1 MWLLSSLLRFLR
13 RQKRKIIKKDYE
25 TAEPLKISQEKILK
39 DMEAKNPKFDLR
51 TGSYWRQNPDKFL
64 QEFFDA
70 NKKYTTDDIRVPEK
84 FKEWIIGQDDIIRR
98 IDLMLVEWIYT
109 LKLLQD
115 MEKQEASGIKYS
127 HVLRERP
134 TTNILMIGSP
144 GTGKCYAKGTN
155 ILLYDGTIKKV
166 EDIKEGDFLMGPDS
180 KPRRVLS
187 ITKGTDMMYKIT
199 PVKGE
204 PFIVNGNHILVLIG
218 NGHYEGQ
225 IREVTVDEWLRW
237 PKTWKHN
244 FKLFRVGVEFPNK
257 QPLPLDPYTLGVIL
271 GDGGITTGTPSITTS
286 SIEIINSV
294 RKVVESLGLKLSP
307 SSLKDKAQTYY
318 ISGKIEHKIHKNIIT
333 EILKSL
339 GLYGLNSEEK
349 FIPQIYKVANRQAR
363 LELLAGLIDTDGSLS
378 CNGFDYITKSR
389 SLAEDVAFVVRSLG
403 FATYIKPCIKTD
415 QNGTAG
421 VYYRLFISGN
431 VAVIPTRVPYKKAN
445 PRKQIKDVLRTGFSI
460 EEVGIDNYY
469 GFMLDGDGRHLLGDF
484 TVSHNSLIVKIM
496 AEELKDIYKQE
507 NIELEDVIL
516 TEDVVN
522 RYKANVRYLKP
533 NGIGKKLV
541 SYAEMKETQIQNRKH
556 GLIMSAL
563 VGVILAGFSLL
574 AWGLR
579 ETILYIMA
587 GADLTTALSVIGPI
601 YFTLGISMISMP
613 LFILIFLKFGFIGTS
628 FLSTS
633 VDRLKTPNLIVDND
647 PKDAEYYENAT
658 IISDSLLFGEIEW
671 DALQTP
677 GLGIPPYKRAKAG
690 LVHKAN
696 KKILY
701 IDEIRNLTPSMAI
714 KLLSLSKDRYVVIK
728 ERTKVKILSLEELFN
743 RYSTE
748 VELRDG
754 YEIIDVSS
762 LGLQTLGY
770 RDKGQWVKLNKIIR
784 HRYKGKMV
792 KLSQKW
798 GQTEATPKHS
808 VYAIDGTLVDAESNP
823 ELLAIRNSISMEET
837 IDIEDFP
844 ITPTDTERI
853 ITQDSK
859 GHITRILVNGNYHR
873 TKLVQKWGEKEILAL
888 LRIIA
893 SYISEGCT
901 SIYEAKDGKVY
912 YRVQISQK
920 NDKKLLSDVADAVK
934 TISNLTPIILPPH
947 KDGVSTL
954 VIQSK
959 ALTLYLKEK
968 CGMGATNKKIPDF
981 IYSLPTRYKHFFLKE
996 LIRGDGYYKPKR
1008 ATLPTFEYTTASS
1021 RLVAGLSLLLS
1032 ILGIN
1037 YSISYSKPYLS
1048 KGEQH
1053 TVYHILER
1061 SKGIEQFSS
1070 QIANQFGHYGKQLIK
1085 REANLYRKA
1094 RQLKIESR
1102 EIDDYVYDLEC
1113 EETHNFVD
1121 AFGLVVVHNT
1131 VMEDGE
1137 TPIRAQG
1144 SVTTLGGSS
1153 TAGQNLETPPIKSMF
1168 FLLVAGNNDIIED
1181 KNSII
1186 NQMPALR
1193 DRFENYGDIIY
1204 LRDEVEASPENLMR
1218 MCQAVTDELY
1228 RYGFPPMEA
1237 QGVKALIDFVRDKA
1251 TDKNH
1256 IKLMFRIIIKIIKKS
1271 TQLCWNEDD
1280 SIIREKHVLT
1290 AIEQFFESIEHQML
1304 TKELDKERPIK
1315 VVETIGEKIGAL
1327 NGLAVV
1333 GHDRYH
1339 EGAGDVFAV
1348 EAWLRFVDDEK
1359 YADYVISGAAKNGED
1374 IHDSIK
1380 DVRTAIYVL
1389 YGIDISK
1396 HCYTHIKFSQT
1407 RVDGPSA
1414 GITMTLAIMSIL
1426 GEPWKFKKAISKVKK
1441 LTELDLSKLSVPLR
1455 QDIAVTGALE
1465 ILIEN
1470 DKDIQIS
1477 AVGGI
1482 NEKIDVAERYGLK
1495 CVIIPQTNFDLKQKI
1510 AYKNVKILSAKT
1522 VLEYFS
1528 MIRGGDNEIC

>member
-51 TGSYWRQNPDKFL
+51 TGSYWRQSPDKFL
-64 QEFFDA
+64 QEFFDE

-84 FKEWIIGQDDIIRR
+84 FKEWIIGQDDIIKR
-98 IDLMLVEWIYT
+98 IDLMLVEWIHT

-144 GTGKCYAKGTN
+144 GTGK
-155 ILLYDGTIKKV
+155 
-166 EDIKEGDFLMGPDS
+166 
-180 KPRRVLS
+180 
-187 ITKGTDMMYKIT
+187 
-199 PVKGE
+199 
-204 PFIVNGNHILVLIG
+204 
-218 NGHYEGQ
+218 
-225 IREVTVDEWLRW
+225 
-237 PKTWKHN
+237 
-244 FKLFRVGVEFPNK
+244 
-257 QPLPLDPYTLGVIL
+257 
-271 GDGGITTGTPSITTS
+271 
-286 SIEIINSV
+286 
-294 RKVVESLGLKLSP
+294 
-307 SSLKDKAQTYY
+307 
-318 ISGKIEHKIHKNIIT
+318 
-333 EILKSL
+333 
-339 GLYGLNSEEK
+339 
-349 FIPQIYKVANRQAR
+349 
-363 LELLAGLIDTDGSLS
+363 
-378 CNGFDYITKSR
+378 
-389 SLAEDVAFVVRSLG
+389 
-403 FATYIKPCIKTD
+403 
-415 QNGTAG
+415 
-421 VYYRLFISGN
+421 
-431 VAVIPTRVPYKKAN
+431 
-445 PRKQIKDVLRTGFSI
+445 
-460 EEVGIDNYY
+460 
-469 GFMLDGDGRHLLGDF
+469 
-484 TVSHNSLIVKIM
+484 SLIVKIM

-533 NGIGKKLV
+533 TGIGKKLV

-563 VGVILAGFSLL
+563 VGVILAGFGLL

-714 KLLSLSKDRYVVIK
+714 KLL
-728 ERTKVKILSLEELFN
+728 
-743 RYSTE
+743 
-748 VELRDG
+748 
-754 YEIIDVSS
+754 
-762 LGLQTLGY
+762 
-770 RDKGQWVKLNKIIR
+770 
-784 HRYKGKMV
+784 
-792 KLSQKW
+792 
-798 GQTEATPKHS
+798 
-808 VYAIDGTLVDAESNP
+808 
-823 ELLAIRNSISMEET
+823 T
-837 IDIEDFP
+837 I
-844 ITPTDTERI
+844 
-853 ITQDSK
+853 
-859 GHITRILVNGNYHR
+859 
-873 TKLVQKWGEKEILAL
+873 
-888 LRIIA
+888 
-893 SYISEGCT
+893 
-901 SIYEAKDGKVY
+901 
-912 YRVQISQK
+912 
-920 NDKKLLSDVADAVK
+920 
-934 TISNLTPIILPPH
+934 
-947 KDGVSTL
+947 
-954 VIQSK
+954 
-959 ALTLYLKEK
+959 
-968 CGMGATNKKIPDF
+968 
-981 IYSLPTRYKHFFLKE
+981 
-996 LIRGDGYYKPKR
+996 
-1008 ATLPTFEYTTASS
+1008 
-1021 RLVAGLSLLLS
+1021 
-1032 ILGIN
+1032 
-1037 YSISYSKPYLS
+1037 
-1048 KGEQH
+1048 
-1053 TVYHILER
+1053 
-1061 SKGIEQFSS
+1061 
-1070 QIANQFGHYGKQLIK
+1070 
-1085 REANLYRKA
+1085 
-1094 RQLKIESR
+1094 
-1102 EIDDYVYDLEC
+1102 
-1113 EETHNFVD
+1113 
-1121 AFGLVVVHNT
+1121 
-1131 VMEDGE
+1131 MEDGE

-1204 LRDEVEASPENLMR
+1204 LKDEVETSPENLMR
-1218 MCQAVTDELY
+1218 MCQAVADELY
-1228 RYGFPPMEA
+1228 RYSFPPMEA
-1237 QGVKALIDFVRDKA
+1237 QGVKALLDFVRDKA

-1256 IKLMFRIIIKIIKKS
+1256 IRLMFRIIIKIIKKS
-1271 TQLCWNEDD
+1271 TQLCWNEGD

-1290 AIEQFFESIEHQML
+1290 AIEQFSESIEHQML

-1348 EAWLRFVDDEK
+1348 ETWLRFVDDEK

-1426 GEPWKFKKAISKVKK
+1426 GEPWKFKEAISKVKK

-1465 ILIEN
+1465 ILVET

-1495 CVIIPQTNFDLKQKI
+1495 YVIIPQTNFDLKQKI
-1510 AYKNVKILSAKT
+1510 AYKNIKILSAKT

-1528 MIRGGDNEIC
+1528 MIRGGYNEIW